1 MVADTSGYMV
11 FGVVWKNAVFV
22 QPIKITQTGGGR
34 GITVCEEWCND
45 YAAFRDWALS
55 NGYAE
60 NLTIDRIDN
69 NGNYEPC
76 NCRWAT
82 WVEQANNR
90 RR

>member
-1 MVADTSGYMV
+1 MTMPL
-11 FGVVWKNAVFV
+11 FV
-22 QPIKITQTGGGR
+22 M
-34 GITVCEEWCND
+34 
-45 YAAFRDWALS
+45 S

-69 NGNYEPC
+69 NENYEPC